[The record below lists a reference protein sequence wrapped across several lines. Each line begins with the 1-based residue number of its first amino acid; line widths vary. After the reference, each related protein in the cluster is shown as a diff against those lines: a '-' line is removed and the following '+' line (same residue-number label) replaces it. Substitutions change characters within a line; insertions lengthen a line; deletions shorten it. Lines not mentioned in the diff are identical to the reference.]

1 MMNTEQRF
9 FPQWMRGFL
18 LAAAAYNVLWGFLM
32 AWMPESFYHWVT
44 QSAQATPDIIVWQG
58 RGVLVLALLFVAAAI
73 HPGKL
78 WFFPAIGA
86 FAKLSGAA
94 WFYMVMLE
102 QTLNDQAIFHLLMN
116 DLLWIPFLTVITL
129 RAHRYRRNHS

>member
-44 QSAQATPDIIVWQG
+44 QSSQTTPDIIVWQG
-58 RGVLVLALLFVAAAI
+58 RGVLLLALIFIAAAI
-73 HPGKL
+73 HPGRL
-78 WFFPAIGA
+78 WYLPAVGA
-86 FAKLSGAA
+86 LAKLVGAA
-94 WFYMVMLE
+94 WFYTIILD
-102 QTLNDQAIFHLLMN
+102 QFLSDQAIFHLLMN
-116 DLLWIPFLTVITL
+116 DLLWIPFLLLVSFK
-129 RAHRYRRNHS
+129 AYYYSKM

>member
-44 QSAQATPDIIVWQG
+44 QTDNTTPGIIVWQG
-58 RGVLVLALLFVAAAI
+58 RGVLVLALLFVASAI
-73 HPGKL
+73 HPGKFWYLPALGALAKLLGAL
-78 WFFPAIGA
+78 WFYVTI
-86 FAKLSGAA
+86 LDQS
-94 WFYMVMLE
+94 
-102 QTLNDQAIFHLLMN
+102 LNDKAIFHLIMN
-116 DLLWIPFLTVITL
+116 DLVWVPFLIFIAL
-129 RAHRYRRNHS
+129 RALRYGRK